1 MGRGSSIMYGK
12 IQLAS
17 EGETVEKLVGQLDVI
32 LKKFGYPEKK
42 AEELEEAE
50 GKAIEEAIT
59 KAKPA
64 KDSVI
69 DLVKKEE
76 ELAPSEEEDVVEED
90 EDVDDFHPD
99 DEP

>member
-17 EGETVEKLVGQLDVI
+17 EGESVEKLVGQLDVI
-32 LKKFGYPEKK
+32 LKRFGYPEKK
-42 AEELEEAE
+42 AEEAEEKDKE
-50 GKAIEEAIT
+50 ESKAIDEAIN

-64 KDSVI
+64 RDSVI
-69 DLVKKEE
+69 DLVKKEN
-76 ELAPSEEEDVVEED
+76 ELIPEVGEED

>member
-1 MGRGSSIMYGK
+1 MYGK

-17 EGETVEKLVGQLDVI
+17 EGESVEKLVGQLDVI
-32 LKKFGYPEKK
+32 LKRFGYPEKK
-42 AEELEEAE
+42 AEEAEEKDKE
-50 GKAIEEAIT
+50 ESKAIDEAIN

-64 KDSVI
+64 RDSVI
-69 DLVKKEE
+69 DLVKKEIV
-76 ELAPSEEEDVVEED
+76 PEEENVVEED